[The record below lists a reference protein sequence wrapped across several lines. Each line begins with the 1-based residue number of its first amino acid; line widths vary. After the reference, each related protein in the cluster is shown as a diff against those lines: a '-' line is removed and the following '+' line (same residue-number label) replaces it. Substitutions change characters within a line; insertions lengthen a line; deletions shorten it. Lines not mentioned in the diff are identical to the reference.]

1 MTQAPKTVL
10 QSKFAPR
17 TALAVIIA
25 NMVGTGVFTSLG
37 FQLADITSVFALLM
51 LWVIGGITA
60 LCGSLS
66 YAELGAALP
75 RSGGEY
81 NFLGRIYHPAAGF
94 ISGWISAT
102 IGFAAP
108 IAAVALA
115 FGKYSAAVMPGGLSP
130 LAQTSLACLLVI
142 IAMLVHSRNR
152 RVSGGF
158 QFGFTLIKVAL
169 ILLFCATAFTLA
181 TDPQPMSLIPQPGD
195 HKLMFSGTYA
205 VALIYVTYAYTGW
218 NAATYISG
226 ELENPQADLPKILFT
241 GTAIV
246 TVLYVLL
253 NAAFL
258 YTAPQAEM
266 VNEIEIGYI
275 SAKGIFGDMGARLAG
290 GMMALMLISTVSA
303 MTLAGPRAL
312 QAIGEDFPALGFL
325 GRVNKS
331 GMPRNAIW
339 FQSLIA
345 LILIVT
351 TSFKFIVI
359 FAGALLAFNSFLAV
373 LGLFVLRWREPEL
386 PRPFKVWGYPI
397 VPIIY
402 LAITGFTLF
411 YVSKEEPGK
420 VLFAAGIIAA
430 GFVFYLLSQSRRA
443 VRHD

>member
-1 MTQAPKTVL
+1 MSQAPT
-10 QSKFAPR
+10 KFPPR

-37 FQLADITSVFALLM
+37 FQLADIKSVFALLM
-51 LWVIGGITA
+51 LWVIGGIAA

-115 FGKYSAAVMPGGLSP
+115 FGKYSAAIIPGGLP
-130 LAQTSLACLLVI
+130 PFAQTALACSLVI
-142 IAMLVHSRNR
+142 ISMLIHSRNR
-152 RVSGGF
+152 TLSGGF
-158 QFGFTLIKVAL
+158 QLGFTAIKVAL
-169 ILLFCATAFTLA
+169 IALFCVAAFA
-181 TDPQPMSLIPQPGD
+181 FAKDPQPMNLMPQSGDGKLI
-195 HKLMFSGTYA
+195 FSGTYA

-226 ELENPQADLPKILFT
+226 EMENPQRNLPRVLLF
-241 GTAIV
+241 GTALV
-246 TVLYVLL
+246 TVLYVIL

-258 YTAPQAEM
+258 YTAPQAAM
-266 VNEIEIGYI
+266 ANEIEIGYI
-275 SAKGIFGDMGARLAG
+275 SAQGIFGDIGGRIAG
-290 GMMALMLISTVSA
+290 GMMAILLVSTVSA

-325 GRVNKS
+325 GKINKS

-345 LILIVT
+345 LFLIVT
-351 TSFKFIVI
+351 MSFKFIVI
-359 FAGALLAFNSFLAV
+359 FAGALLAFNAFLAV
-373 LGLFVLRWREPEL
+373 LGLFVLRWREPDLE
-386 PRPFKVWGYPI
+386 RPFKVWGYPL
-397 VPIIY
+397 VPLTF
-402 LAITGFTLF
+402 LAITGFTLV
-411 YVSKEEPGK
+411 YVAKEEPGK
-420 VLFAAGIIAA
+420 VMFAVGIIAA
-430 GFVFYLLSQSRRA
+430 GGVFYWLSRGGRA
-443 VRHD
+443 IRHD